1 MLKRVEK
8 EAIVDQL
15 KGDFDKARAVFL
27 TNLIGISA
35 NDSVRLR
42 KEIRDQKGRVV
53 ITRNTLMKRAAEGT
67 PYEDMIKN
75 ISGTNALAFA
85 FEDAAGIAK
94 SLHEAGKELEQVELK
109 AGVLEGKVLSE
120 AELVQLASL
129 PGKDQMLATLLATFN
144 APISAFARVMHA
156 IKEKKE
162 AGEELA
168 PAAAETTEEKTEE

>member
-15 KGDFDKARAVFL
+15 KSDFDKARAVFL

-35 NDSVRLR
+35 NDSVRIR
-42 KEIRDQKGRVV
+42 KEVRDQKGRVV

-67 PYEDMIKN
+67 AYEDMIKD
-75 ISGTNALAFA
+75 IKGTNALAFA

-94 SLHEAGKELEQVELK
+94 SLNEAGKDLERVELK
-109 AGVLEGKVLSE
+109 AGILEGKLLSN
-120 AELVQLASL
+120 AELVQLANL

-144 APISAFARVMHA
+144 APVSAFARVIHA

-162 AGEELA
+162 SGEELA
-168 PAAAETTEEKTEE
+168 PVAAEAEEKTEE